1 MTQPNSTAVASA
13 RRRARRVDRRGWL
26 LSAPSTVVM
35 VLLTVVPLVTV
46 LVGAFS
52 PTGWHRLQTI
62 AKTPGFTRTLENT
75 VIWVIVGTAGALIL
89 GVVAALALQHRSVRR
104 PGLWRSLLII
114 PWATPTV
121 VAATAW
127 KWFYNR
133 DYGMLNGFLQS
144 LGLIDEPVSWLAN
157 TSIALYAVAL
167 VQVWVTFPFVM
178 LMTSAALQ
186 SIPVELYEAARM
198 DGANAMRSFWSITVP
213 SMRDSLFVVA
223 LIVTVWTVNAF
234 LPVWVMTKGGPAG
247 ATNIIPVQLYQYFLS
262 GDKAA
267 IYVLAAIQLI
277 FSMAIAGLYVQR
289 TQKETAS

>member
-1 MTQPNSTAVASA
+1 MNRLSTTSAASA
-13 RRRARRVDRRGWL
+13 RRRALQVDRRGWL
-26 LSAPSTVVM
+26 LSLPSTVVM
-35 VLLTVVPLVTV
+35 ILLTVVPLVTV
-46 LVGAFS
+46 LVGSFS
-52 PTGWHRLQTI
+52 PAGWARLQTI
-62 AKTPGFTRTLENT
+62 TKTPGFSRTLENT
-75 VIWVIVGTAGALIL
+75 VVWVVVGTVGSLAL
-89 GVVAALALQHRSVRR
+89 GVVAALALQHKSFRR
-104 PGLWRSLLII
+104 PGIWRSLLII

-133 DYGMLNGFLQS
+133 DYGMLNGLLKG

-157 TSIALYAVAL
+157 TSIALYAVAV

-178 LMTSAALQ
+178 LLVSAGLQ
-186 SIPVELYEAARM
+186 AIPGELYEAARM
-198 DGANAMRSFWSITVP
+198 DGANAARSFWSITVP
-213 SMRDSLFVVA
+213 SLRDGLFIVA

-267 IYVLAAIQLI
+267 IYVLAAVQLI
-277 FSMAIAGLYVQR
+277 FSMAVAGLYVQR
-289 TQKETAS
+289 TRKEAL